1 LLAALMIP
9 ALQTNKVLRLGVTF
23 AHLNVFVVLGFLSF
37 MTQKQSHLWGSS
49 TTNEKPHTPAGSE
62 NAK

>member
-1 LLAALMIP
+1 MAALAIP
-9 ALQTNKVLRLGVTF
+9 ALQRNKVLRLAVTF

-49 TTNEKPHTPAGSE
+49 TTHEKPHTRAGSG